1 MADTDGND
9 LTTGDPAWNNLQ
21 AARATPPTP
30 TYPSAHAQMGG
41 AGAELFRLYFKKD
54 FKDFAIRSN
63 YLPGAERNYSSFSQ
77 LSDDIA
83 ISRIFAGFQFR
94 NDVEPAAVMGRELAQ
109 YVFEN
114 NLRRLK

>member
-1 MADTDGND
+1 
-9 LTTGDPAWNNLQ
+9 
-21 AARATPPTP
+21 
-30 TYPSAHAQMGG
+30 MGG

-114 NLRRLK
+114 NLRRLKLQNSLIVLRDPAGSGY